1 MSINTILII
10 AILVMSAL
18 LLVFMYLNARG
29 KRELILDEEYKTL
42 DQVLEGVK
50 IEMVETIKEDFTLG
64 CTDEE
69 AEKLAKR
76 KARINEALKNCIYGI
91 DNAKILVIDLI
102 RVFID
107 ENVLDENVD
116 EMLGLTEDSEPADNV
131 MFEILMYKYK
141 KRYGREAFSKWVD
154 KYDLIRSRESYDA
167 RSDRERSYYIT
178 VDDLQNSY
186 MQENYELTMDEK
198 RDILSIIVYQLY
210 KGFGL
215 IDTLREM
222 NINGINMG
230 TSGSIMDA
238 TKSEMKANNGVWVYL
253 RGKYIHLRF
262 MNYGSEKEL
271 KRIIQLLIRYNNPG
285 ALTVKRGYLVN
296 TMYDKS
302 RVLAIRPP
310 ASEYWAIF
318 IRKFSQNPDDFKPER
333 LLDRDG
339 TRSGKLIID
348 YLSWIMLGEVTT
360 AVTGRQGSGKTTL
373 MSSMMRF
380 IDPRYNIRVLEMAP
394 ELYLRELYP
403 SRNILS
409 VQETTTV
416 SAEELQDALKKSD
429 AAVSIVGEVATDA
442 VAARMIQMGMTA
454 SKFTIFSHHANTP
467 KDLVITLRN
476 SLAAAAGFDQM
487 SIAEKQVTDVVK
499 LDVHLEFTADG
510 MRYIERVSEIIQ
522 LEENVPYPDLK
533 EHSMDEVTREYYTRS
548 TDRVSFKSRDI
559 LRFNMDKKV
568 YETAMRMSPMM
579 EKHIMNNLVEENRN
593 DFIAFTLKNW
603 GVRGEDD
610 EYEENLLLEG
620 ETVEDALERIG
631 AQAKTNDEKTGIDGT
646 ETTNNEETIIGENTD
661 EHDNGVT
668 DLVDDYI
675 SGVEELRHKE
685 EEQEI
690 MSLADEFTIGL
701 FDDLD

>member
-1 MSINTILII
+1 MNINTILII
-10 AILVMSAL
+10 AILVL
-18 LLVFMYLNARG
+18 FIVLVVFMYFNARG
-29 KRELILDEEYKTL
+29 KKELILDEEYKTL

-50 IEMVETIKEDFTLG
+50 IEMVETIKEDYTLG
-64 CTDEE
+64 VSDEE

-76 KARINEALKNCIYGI
+76 KARINDALKNCIYGI
-91 DNAKILVIDLI
+91 DNAKILVVDLI
-102 RVFID
+102 RNFID
-107 ENVLDENVD
+107 DNVLDEYVD
-116 EMLGLTEDSEPADNV
+116 SMLGLTEDSEPADNV

-141 KRYGREAFSKWVD
+141 KRYGKDAFAKWVD
-154 KYDLIRSRESYDA
+154 KYDLLR
-167 RSDRERSYYIT
+167 DREPFNSNNTGEVAYYIT
-178 VDDLQNSY
+178 VEDLQETY
-186 MQENYELTMDEK
+186 MRENYELTMDEK
-198 RDILSIIVYQLY
+198 RDILSIIIYQLY

-238 TKSEMKANNGVWVYL
+238 TKSKFKANNGVWIYM
-253 RGKYIHLRF
+253 RGKYVHLRF
-262 MNYGSEKEL
+262 MDYGSEKEL

-310 ASEYWAIF
+310 ASEYWCIF
-318 IRKFSQNPDDFKPER
+318 IRKFSQNPDDFVPER
-333 LLDRDG
+333 LIDRDG
-339 TRSGKLIID
+339 TRNGKLTIR
-348 YLSWIMLGEVTT
+348 LLQFLMLGEVTC

-373 MSSMMRF
+373 MSSIMRF

-403 SRNILS
+403 TRNIMS

-416 SAEELQDALKKSD
+416 TAEELQDALKKSD

-487 SIAEKQVTDVVK
+487 AIAEKQVTDVVK

-510 MRYIERVSEIIQ
+510 MRYIERISEIIQ
-522 LEENVPYPDLK
+522 LEENIPYPDLK
-533 EHSMDEVTREYYTRS
+533 EASMDEVTREYYTRK

-559 LRFNMDKKV
+559 LKFNMDTGV

-579 EKHIMNNLVEENRN
+579 ESHIMKNLQRDNR
-593 DFIAFTLKNW
+593 DAFVGFILTNW
-603 GVRGEDD
+603 GLRGEDD
-610 EYEENLLLEG
+610 EYEENLLKEG
-620 ETVEDALERIG
+620 ETLEDALERVGQRSKDIE
-631 AQAKTNDEKTGIDGT
+631 DEF
-646 ETTNNEETIIGENTD
+646 ESLESEENKYSSESSESSYNTD
-661 EHDNGVT
+661 MIT
-668 DLVDDYI
+668 DFND
-675 SGVEELRHKE
+675 GVEALKE
-685 EEQEI
+685 KENILEENNVLDI
-690 MSLADEFTIGL
+690 TDEFTIGL

>member
-1 MSINTILII
+1 MNINTVLII
-10 AILVMSAL
+10 SILVL
-18 LLVFMYLNARG
+18 FVVLVIFMYLNARG
-29 KRELILDEEYKTL
+29 KKELILEEEYKTI

-50 IEMVETIKEDFTLG
+50 IDMVETIKEDFTLG
-64 CTDEE
+64 VSDEE

-76 KARINEALKNCIYGI
+76 KARINDALKNCIYGI

-102 RVFID
+102 RAFID

-116 EMLGLTEDSEPADNV
+116 TMLGLTEDSEPADNV

-141 KRYGREAFSKWVD
+141 KRYGKDAFAKWVD
-154 KYDLIRSRESYDA
+154 KYNFLR
-167 RSDRERSYYIT
+167 DREPSEYNNSKMGTEVSYYIT
-178 VDDLQNSY
+178 VEDLQESY
-186 MQENYELTMDEK
+186 MMEDYKLTMDEK
-198 RDILSIIVYQLY
+198 RDILSIIIYQLY

-238 TKSEMKANNGVWVYL
+238 TKSRFKANTGVWIYM
-253 RGKYIHLRF
+253 RGKYVHLRF
-262 MNYGSEKEL
+262 MDYGSEKEL
-271 KRIIQLLIRYNNPG
+271 KRMIQLLIRYNNPG

-302 RVLAIRPP
+302 RILAIRPP
-310 ASEYWAIF
+310 ASEFWAIF
-318 IRKFSQNPDDFKPER
+318 IRKFSQNPDDFIPER
-333 LLDRDG
+333 LIDRDG
-339 TRSGKLIID
+339 TRNGELTID
-348 YLSWIMLGEVTT
+348 LLKFLMLGEVTC

-373 MSSMMRF
+373 MSSIMRF

-487 SIAEKQVTDVVK
+487 AIAEKQVTDVVK

-522 LEENVPYPDLK
+522 LEENVPYPELDGDN
-533 EHSMDEVTREYYTRS
+533 MDIITREYYTRK

-559 LRFNMDKKV
+559 LRFNMDKGV
-568 YETAMRMSPMM
+568 YETCMRMSPRM
-579 EKHIMNNLVEENRN
+579 ESHIMNNLQLENRN
-593 DFIAFTLKNW
+593 KFIGFILNNW
-603 GVRGEDD
+603 GLRGEDD
-610 EYEENLLLEG
+610 EYEENLLKDG
-620 ETVEDALERIG
+620 ETLEDALIRVG
-631 AQAKTNDEKTGIDGT
+631 AKVDIDEDIYLEKEDVDK
-646 ETTNNEETIIGENTD
+646 EVLENKEMNTD
-661 EHDNGVT
+661 II
-668 DLVDDYI
+668 DDYVN
-675 SGVEELRHKE
+675 GVEELK
-685 EEQEI
+685 EQEEKI
-690 MSLADEFTIGL
+690 KDNVMDITDEFSIGL